1 MGNQAKMN
9 TRASRGNLG
18 VYNAL
23 VSNDND
29 AGVWM
34 SYLFVNWDDKKQDN
48 YIEVDPLADGVA
60 QSDTDWCTYQ
70 FEDMS
75 TDGRTAGKR
84 SFAGIDPHGS
94 FFFKIKCLP
103 F

>member
-1 MGNQAKMN
+1 MTVNSTSYKHLTNQFLLSINQDNMGNQAKMN

-60 QSDTDWCTYQ
+60 QSDTDWCTY
-70 FEDMS
+70 
-75 TDGRTAGKR
+75 
-84 SFAGIDPHGS
+84 
-94 FFFKIKCLP
+94 
-103 F
+103 